1 MSLAL
6 DSGNLRAGLNGTGWD
21 FIVLCQCQHGL
32 STPSITH
39 TTLNLPERYVGRL
52 GRGAV
57 SRPVF
62 SPDEKRQG
70 LAGSPLRIHRVDR
83 SAAVEYTPAYIG
95 ICPHILVSDQG
106 GNTLNPTEVAQL
118 VVAVA
123 SESLAEDIVML
134 DLRQIASFADYFV
147 VMTAQSSRQVES
159 LEEDISQDLKEAGIS
174 RFHRE
179 GSPGSGWVLLD
190 FSNVI
195 VHIFGPEEREYFALE
210 RLWARAPQVVRV
222 Q

>member
-1 MSLAL
+1 M
-6 DSGNLRAGLNGTGWD
+6 
-21 FIVLCQCQHGL
+21 
-32 STPSITH
+32 
-39 TTLNLPERYVGRL
+39 
-52 GRGAV
+52 
-57 SRPVF
+57 
-62 SPDEKRQG
+62 
-70 LAGSPLRIHRVDR
+70 
-83 SAAVEYTPAYIG
+83 
-95 ICPHILVSDQG
+95 
-106 GNTLNPTEVAQL
+106 
-118 VVAVA
+118 A

-159 LEEDISQDLKEAGIS
+159 LEEVISDALKEAGVN
-174 RFHRE
+174 RFPR
-179 GSPGSGWVLLD
+179 GGAPGSGWVLLD

>member
-1 MSLAL
+1 M
-6 DSGNLRAGLNGTGWD
+6 
-21 FIVLCQCQHGL
+21 
-32 STPSITH
+32 
-39 TTLNLPERYVGRL
+39 
-52 GRGAV
+52 
-57 SRPVF
+57 
-62 SPDEKRQG
+62 
-70 LAGSPLRIHRVDR
+70 
-83 SAAVEYTPAYIG
+83 
-95 ICPHILVSDQG
+95 
-106 GNTLNPTEVAQL
+106 
-118 VVAVA
+118 VVAVS

-159 LEEDISQDLKEAGIS
+159 LEEEISQALKEAGVS

-210 RLWARAPQVVRV
+210 RLWAVITTK
-222 Q
+222 